1 MKDGMDWNGRGETR
15 AMTQTAVDI
24 ATRFLQTRLEVRSL
38 RARDA
43 VGGGLPEV
51 DARRLAEAQVE
62 METLAWVLG
71 VNLERMNAPAL
82 ASVLALDIPDR
93 VRVLSLS
100 AFDAYLVEFPPTTDP
115 NWTMA
120 YRGEFL
126 SVPQARELESALL
139 AAMIPG
145 PCPDRGL
152 RAVPPAVAVPA
163 SGSAGLAVVSA
174 GDDEAGDD
182 LPEGA

>member
-1 MKDGMDWNGRGETR
+1 
-15 AMTQTAVDI
+15 MTQTAVDI

-82 ASVLALDIPDR
+82 ASVLALDIPEH
-93 VRVLSLS
+93 VRVLTLP

-126 SVPQARELESALL
+126 SIQQARELESALL

-145 PCPDRGL
+145 P
-152 RAVPPAVAVPA
+152 RAVSPTAPPAVAVPC
-163 SGSAGLAVVSA
+163 SGSSGLAVVGADS
-174 GDDEAGDD
+174 GDEASDD

>member
-1 MKDGMDWNGRGETR
+1 
-15 AMTQTAVDI
+15 MTQTAVDI

-51 DARRLAEAQVE
+51 DVRRLAEAQTE

-93 VRVLSLS
+93 VRVLSLPG
-100 AFDAYLVEFPPTTDP
+100 FDAYLVEFPPTTDP

-126 SVPQARELESALL
+126 SVQQARELESELL

-145 PCPDRGL
+145 PGHGPGHGSGHGPGRGP
-152 RAVPPAVAVPA
+152 RAVPPPA
-163 SGSAGLAVVSA
+163 PPAIATPGSAGLAVVGTDS
-174 GDDEAGDD
+174 GDEADDD